1 MEINTG
7 APMNSQWEKKR
18 SSPGSSKTPPSGGRF
33 DQWQVLRVL
42 VRSGVFTVWIAGQQV
57 NQWSFPAGWAAPTDK
72 DDLQT
77 FAGTLG

>member
-1 MEINTG
+1 VPQWKSTLG
-7 APMNSQWEKKR
+7 APMNSQLET
-18 SSPGSSKTPPSGGRF
+18 GSSKAPPSGGRF